1 LRLEKHGGSARER
14 GAEQMSRVS
23 LTPVDDL
30 EELRRIVRG
39 RRTGNPSIRGRENEL
54 ELAGS
59 NPETLWK
66 QAELY
71 RNLLD
76 FDLASPVP
84 VFGRPLT
91 LLKQLIRR
99 IARSYIA
106 RQTSF
111 NQYCLT
117 LLVSANDE
125 QSRRENL
132 SRARLEQLEARLA
145 ELTGLVDRLSIEL
158 DSRRAEAAEAI
169 DFERAEKLNP
179 YL

>member
-1 LRLEKHGGSARER
+1 
-14 GAEQMSRVS
+14 MSRVP

-30 EELRRIVRG
+30 EELRRIVQG

-66 QAELY
+66 QAEFY

-91 LLKQLIRR
+91 LLKRLFRR

-145 ELTGLVDRLSIEL
+145 ELTGLVDRLSLEL